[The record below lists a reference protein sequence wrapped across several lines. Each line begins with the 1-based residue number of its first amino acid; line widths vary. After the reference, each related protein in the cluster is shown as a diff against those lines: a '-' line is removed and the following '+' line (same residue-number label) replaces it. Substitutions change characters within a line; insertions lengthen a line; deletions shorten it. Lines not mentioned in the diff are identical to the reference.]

1 MDKVGKNVKFEASK
15 LYQFTVT
22 NTNGKITKTPIPCE
36 DWMAACRVKDEVMRH
51 ANIQSVDFEVIE
63 SNPTDLVDIKTS
75 KPYPV
80 IPVPASGTPV
90 WFGGARAMLFVYSRD
105 HGNFILEG
113 YSQEVDNYLRKNY
126 THYFYRY
133 TYWCNG
139 KSRGGWK
146 FWKDTVGIIE
156 PSKSRKEWKYTIRRW
171 TGGRHNVSIEE
182 SNKTCLKLKRL
193 PKRWIPEFNK
203 L

>member
-1 MDKVGKNVKFEASK
+1 MDKIGENVKFESSK
-15 LYQFTVT
+15 MMKLSK
-22 NTNGKITKTPIPCE
+22 GK
-36 DWMAACRVKDEVMRH
+36 
-51 ANIQSVDFEVIE
+51 
-63 SNPTDLVDIKTS
+63 
-75 KPYPV
+75 YPV
-80 IPVPASGTPV
+80 IQVPALGVPV
-90 WFGGARAMLFVYSRD
+90 WYGGARTWCFVYSRN

-113 YSQEVDNYLRKNY
+113 YSHEVDEYLHKNY

-133 TYWCNG
+133 TYWYNG

-146 FWKDTVGIIE
+146 FWKDTVGIIP
-156 PSKSRKEWKYTIRRW
+156 PSKSGKEWKYTIRLW